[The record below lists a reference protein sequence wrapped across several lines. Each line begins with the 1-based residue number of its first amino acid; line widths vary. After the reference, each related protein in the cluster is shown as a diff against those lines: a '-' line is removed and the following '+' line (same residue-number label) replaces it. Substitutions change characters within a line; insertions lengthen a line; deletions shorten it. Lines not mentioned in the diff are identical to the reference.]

1 MHPDWPFTWV
11 VRRHSANVRHH
22 VRSLILCGLSAIA
35 ASMVVKITTVHAHDK
50 TSEPEGSQDVKR
62 PDVGAPAK
70 GTGRIWGRVVKG
82 DPAMA
87 APGATVI
94 LLLPTLKG
102 QHYSLREIL
111 PLRRTTSGT
120 NGEFRS
126 TGLPLVAIGWQ
137 QTWQS

>member
-1 MHPDWPFTWV
+1 M
-11 VRRHSANVRHH
+11 
-22 VRSLILCGLSAIA
+22 
-35 ASMVVKITTVHAHDK
+35 
-50 TSEPEGSQDVKR
+50 
-62 PDVGAPAK
+62 GAPAK

-102 QHYSLREIL
+102 QHYSLRDL

-120 NGEFRS
+120 NGEFS
-126 TGLPLVAIGWQ
+126 FDGLALVAIGWR